1 MASGPRSQGA
11 VNAGK
16 PANLKFSVVAGAAAG
31 TNISL
36 SGFKRG
42 RDQVLSILHFN
53 VTAGDIDVLSDKTSE
68 LQAGSTVSTIQ
79 LATTDTTGDQLLV
92 IWLRGN
98 PG

>member
-16 PANLKFSVVAGAAAG
+16 PARLKFSVVNGAAAD
-31 TNISL
+31 TDITVT
-36 SGFKRG
+36 GFKRG

-53 VTAGDIDVLSDKTSE
+53 VTAGDIDVLTDKTSE
-68 LQAGSTVSTIQ
+68 LQAGTAVDAIQ
-79 LATTDTTGDQLLV
+79 LSTTATTGDTLLV
-92 IWLRGN
+92 VWLRGN